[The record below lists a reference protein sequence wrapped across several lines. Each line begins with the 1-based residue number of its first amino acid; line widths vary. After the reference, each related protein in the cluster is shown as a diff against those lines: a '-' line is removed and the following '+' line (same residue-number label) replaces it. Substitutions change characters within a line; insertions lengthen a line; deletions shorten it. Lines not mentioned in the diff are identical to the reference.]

1 MSKKPTLKSGSP
13 VFVKINGEI
22 TPAVYQDWS
31 DKYNLAIVMVG
42 TKRLYRKL
50 IEVDGLK
57 SEVETAGAAPVD
69 EVGKKVEDLEDFE
82 PKHVEIKSRTAYE
95 ATRLK
100 KGDIVE
106 YKGLRCRVTRVSDC
120 AAELAVPQSSREIIT
135 RDGRSGYVKGGVRT
149 ERISPN
155 SEIPILNR

>member
-50 IEVDGLK
+50 I
-57 SEVETAGAAPVD
+57 EVETAGAAPVD

-135 RDGRSGYVKGGVRT
+135 RDGRSGYIKGGVRT

-155 SEIPILNR
+155 SEILILNR